1 MKFPEILITVADKCP
16 ANRGMEP
23 TTNRAEK
30 TITMHQYDVLTEMPY
45 QLTYKQLKEEVHRT
59 RWGKEFTDEQL
70 ETYMMKRSGLC
81 KIYGWGVHEDK
92 NGKLA
97 LVGCETKEYRRL
109 VKDLQVQKE
118 KALNPSQ
125 AQIVAM
131 QNYLEKGKARETVV
145 FQLRLETDMNNWME
159 EHVNLN
165 HTSKADLIR
174 KLLTEYR
181 AKSEENNEEDES
193 M

>member
-1 MKFPEILITVADKCP
+1 MPQEVLILIATKCSMKRGTKP
-16 ANRGMEP
+16 VSNREQP
-23 TTNRAEK
+23 TIA
-30 TITMHQYDVLTEMPY
+30 MHQYDVLTEMPY
-45 QLTYKQLKEEVHRT
+45 QLTYEQLKDEVHGNR
-59 RWGKEFTDEQL
+59 RGKELTREQSK
-70 ETYMMKRSGLC
+70 TYMMKRSELC
-81 KIYGWGVHEDK
+81 KIWGWGVHQDK

>member
-1 MKFPEILITVADKCP
+1 MPQEVLILIATKCSMKRGTKP
-16 ANRGMEP
+16 VSNREQP
-23 TTNRAEK
+23 TIA
-30 TITMHQYDVLTEMPY
+30 MHQYDVLTEMPY
-45 QLTYKQLKEEVHRT
+45 QLDYDELKKEVHENR
-59 RWGKEFTDEQL
+59 RGKTDL
-70 ETYMMKRSGLC
+70 KPDSYDMRRSELC
-81 KIYGWGVHEDK
+81 KVWGWGIHQDK